1 MLSDAYIR
9 RAKPRAKAYKIY
21 DADGLFLFVTPAG
34 AKIWRVKYHE
44 NGKEKVKVLG
54 RYPIVTLNEARIAK
68 DEFKV
73 ALGRGEL
80 PEQLVQCKF

>member
-44 NGKEKVKVLG
+44 NQGNDQKYKTPVPGKDFVM
-54 RYPIVTLNEARIAK
+54 
-68 DEFKV
+68 
-73 ALGRGEL
+73 
-80 PEQLVQCKF
+80 